1 MKNMSKYATK
11 FAVTQKMLNLC
22 SSIMEKVGQSDTLQV
37 KEALNAKEEQQIL
50 PTAYD
55 LDGFLKNFPEDRK
68 ISQTAKKIFSWSEKN
83 QKKMHPLIGASV
95 MAYTLTVASPL
106 NPEEYGLALLN
117 AKAVLAHYRM
127 IFQHVAFEEKALTD
141 KHYQKA
147 IDDCAE
153 SQDMGPYI
161 TFLLEKIDEA
171 IGETMMMV
179 TGFEGRKSP
188 CVKKLLQI
196 MRAGQEYSSKEIAD
210 KLGLKSRVAV
220 KRNYLEPALKGGY
233 IEMLLPQK
241 PHSPNQRYHKT
252 SKKED

>member
-1 MKNMSKYATK
+1 M
-11 FAVTQKMLNLC
+11 
-22 SSIMEKVGQSDTLQV
+22 
-37 KEALNAKEEQQIL
+37 
-50 PTAYD
+50 
-55 LDGFLKNFPEDRK
+55 
-68 ISQTAKKIFSWSEKN
+68 
-83 QKKMHPLIGASV
+83 ASV
-95 MAYTLTVASPL
+95 TFKTTDGVKRTIGWSYIFGYDTGRVAQAISKIDAMLQTLEKSKSTLSGMASSGGADSIRDHYL
-106 NPEEYGLALLN
+106 NYVYVGEYEDLL
-117 AKAVLAHYRM
+117 K
-127 IFQHVAFEEKALTD
+127 
-141 KHYQKA
+141 
-147 IDDCAE
+147 
-153 SQDMGPYI
+153 GYI
-161 TFLLEKIDEA
+161 EKIDEA